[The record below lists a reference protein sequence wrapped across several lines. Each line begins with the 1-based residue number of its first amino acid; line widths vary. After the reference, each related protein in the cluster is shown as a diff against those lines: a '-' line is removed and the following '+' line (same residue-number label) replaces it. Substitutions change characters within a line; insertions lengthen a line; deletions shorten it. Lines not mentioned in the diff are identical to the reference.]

1 MSDNKNKQQGRSVV
15 GTLIGLIVVILAVV
29 LTQLTGVDF
38 IGLLEDT
45 QNEVAIEQPANIP
58 GEVTPLRVEQGYGAQ
73 KGFWSVYF
81 NAPTGSSD
89 RSTYTASIDVPLANA
104 IGRTRRTL
112 DIAAFEFNNERL
124 TDAVLDAHRRGVQV
138 RIVTDDEHGLEDEES
153 SIQQFIDA
161 GIPVVDDD
169 RTGLMH
175 NKFMILDSTTV
186 WTGSWNYTVN
196 GTYRNNNNALVL
208 RAQRAVQAYQ
218 SEFNEMFE
226 GREFGITSPS
236 GTARFRQE
244 GTPVQIYFAAE
255 DDVNAAILREI
266 DDAQD
271 SIRFMSFSFTRDDI
285 GEAMREKAAN
295 GVTVSG
301 LFEVLGS
308 ETRFSE
314 LTPMFCAGLDVRQD
328 GNPYRLHHK
337 VIIVD
342 NDTVITGSFNF
353 SDNATQSNDENL
365 VIIEDPDLAGM
376 YIQEY
381 NRMFKNSVIPD
392 DLECN

>member
-236 GTARFRQE
+236 GTARFRQD

-295 GVTVSG
+295 GVASAA
-301 LFEVLGS
+301 S
-308 ETRFSE
+308 SRCSAAR
-314 LTPMFCAGLDVRQD
+314 PA
-328 GNPYRLHHK
+328 
-337 VIIVD
+337 
-342 NDTVITGSFNF
+342 
-353 SDNATQSNDENL
+353 
-365 VIIEDPDLAGM
+365 LA
-376 YIQEY
+376 
-381 NRMFKNSVIPD
+381 S
-392 DLECN
+392 